1 MFFEFLQH
9 FADLSKSEQK
19 IYLYCLQKKAFF
31 RHGSED
37 LNILAFK
44 LHLSYKT
51 VWRAVKNLAENPI
64 TSSVVKYIHSDILP
78 KDQRKTCL
86 NVIAEVPFN
95 YGEVEKRLEPEHKRH
110 VRIIPRKMQ
119 HSRISPP
126 VTYIVVDNQ
135 GVMLEKF
142 TFSPWKGAFFELKGS
157 PLLPQGGGDPGGG
170 LRNDILPH
178 SPKI

>member
-37 LNILAFK
+37 LNNLAFK
-44 LHLSYKT
+44 LDLSYKT
-51 VWRAVKNLAENPI
+51 VWRAVKNLAKNPI
-64 TSSVVKYIHSDILP
+64 SSSVVKYIHSDILP

-86 NVIAEVPFN
+86 NVIAEVPFD
-95 YGEVEKRLEPEHKRH
+95 YGEVEKRLEPPHKCR
-110 VRIIPRKMQ
+110 VRIIPRKIRY
-119 HSRISPP
+119 STISPP

-135 GVMLEKF
+135 GVMKEKF
-142 TFSPWKGAFFELKGS
+142 TFYPWKGADLEHTPPTG
-157 PLLPQGGGDPGGG
+157 PGGCDPNG
-170 LRNDILPH
+170 GAA
-178 SPKI
+178 